1 MNKKEALKLFR
12 FNVNFDNESD
22 YKELKKQDLLYEL
35 WENFTSELNFYGEI
49 TDNQVMTWKNPYQ

>member
-1 MNKKEALKLFR
+1 MNKEEALKQFK
-12 FNVNFDNESD
+12 FNVNYDNENN

-35 WENFTSELNFYGEI
+35 WENFTNELNVHREI